1 MPTGTPSSEFDTA
14 RTGTGTAEWSE
25 RTENIAKGCANG
37 CLYCYAAANAARFK
51 QRDRDDW
58 AREELTRKAS
68 MKSYPKRD
76 GVIMFPSAHD
86 ITPFNVDAYIRVAK
100 LILNAGNRLLIVS
113 KPRPECIT
121 RLTEELAQW
130 KDQILFRFTIGS
142 LDATECKFWEPEA
155 PCPDDRIRALR
166 LAKESGFET
175 SVSIEPMLEGAD
187 MALSTVEALE
197 DHVTE
202 TIWIGKMNR
211 PGQRV
216 IAPEALAAVERIQQ
230 LQSDREILRLY
241 DALKH
246 HPKVRWK
253 DSIKEVLIDHGIPQP
268 SDFQSVAE
276 RTYPYPRPDDKNCRW
291 IYFDATDQGPLG
303 EPVFVRSEEPYD
315 RNVAYVCLAY
325 GLPGKRGWIRWF
337 GITHSLQA
345 PAELRDVVAYL
356 PVNGLKQ

>member
-1 MPTGTPSSEFDTA
+1 MTNFDA
-14 RTGTGTAEWSE
+14 NRTGTGTAEWSE

-68 MKSYPKRD
+68 MKSYPKRN

-113 KPRPECIT
+113 KPRLECISKLVL
-121 RLTEELAQW
+121 RLAPW
-130 KDQILFRFTIGS
+130 KEQILFRFTIGS
-142 LDATECKFWEPEA
+142 LDATTCVFFEPGA
-155 PCPDDRIRALR
+155 PSPQERIAALQFT
-166 LAKESGFET
+166 KEQGYAT
-175 SVSIEPMLEGAD
+175 SVSIEPMLEGTD
-187 MALSTVEALE
+187 MALSTVEVLE

-211 PGQRV
+211 PGSRV
-216 IAPEALAAVERIQQ
+216 VTEGSAAAVEQICR
-230 LQSDREILRLY
+230 LQSDSEILRLH

-253 DSIKEVLIDHGIPQP
+253 DSIKKVLAD
-268 SDFQSVAE
+268 
-276 RTYPYPRPDDKNCRW
+276 
-291 IYFDATDQGPLG
+291 
-303 EPVFVRSEEPYD
+303 
-315 RNVAYVCLAY
+315 Y
-325 GLPGKRGWIRWF
+325 GR
-337 GITHSLQA
+337 
-345 PAELRDVVAYL
+345 
-356 PVNGLKQ
+356 